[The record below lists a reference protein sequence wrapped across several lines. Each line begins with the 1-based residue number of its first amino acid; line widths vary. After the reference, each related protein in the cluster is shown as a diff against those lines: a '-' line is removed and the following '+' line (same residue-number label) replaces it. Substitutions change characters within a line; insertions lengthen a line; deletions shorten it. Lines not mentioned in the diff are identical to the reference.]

1 MKLFKMNLTKKIFI
15 ALVLGII
22 YGVVSNLLLP
32 ESFNIGVNKWL
43 LSPVGSIFFNLIKM
57 VVVPLVF
64 FSLIC
69 GSASIGDTK
78 KLGRVS
84 GKIIAFYMA
93 TTSFAVVFGL
103 FFANLLKP
111 GVGIVIPSNATVET
125 TSPPFIMDI
134 FVNMVPSNPFD
145 ALVKGDMLQIIVF
158 AIFVGVTISIIGEPV
173 KPLLNICNQLND
185 VFLKIIGTVM
195 KLAPYGVFA
204 LIAKVISLQGLDILL
219 SLVKL
224 IGVVY
229 LALLIHCLVTY
240 FGSLKLIGHLS
251 PIKFFKKFWP
261 VMVFGFSTSSSSA
274 TIPVNLDACENKL
287 GVPKSIASFT
297 IPLGATINMDG
308 TAIMQGV
315 GAVFIAQVYGIELS
329 LTSQMMIILSATLAS
344 IGTAG
349 VPGAGTIML
358 SMVVTQVGLPIEGI
372 ALVLAVDRILDMGR
386 TVLNITGDAIGTCL
400 VAKSEKELDVDI
412 FNSDNSDDSSLT
424 VNS

>member
-1 MKLFKMNLTKKIFI
+1 MKLFKMNLTKKIFV
-15 ALVLGII
+15 ALILGII
-22 YGVVSNLLLP
+22 YGIVSNILLP
-32 ESFNIGVNKWL
+32 KGFNLGVNKWI

-84 GKIIAFYMA
+84 GKIIAFYMV

-111 GVGIVIPSNATVET
+111 GVGVVIPSNATVQT
-125 TSPPFIMDI
+125 TKPPFIMDI

-158 AIFVGVTISIIGEPV
+158 AIFLGVTISIIGEPV

-204 LIAKVISLQGLDILL
+204 LIAKVISLQGLDILV

-229 LALLIHCLVTY
+229 FALIIHCLVTY

-261 VMVFGFSTSSSSA
+261 VMMFGFSTSSSSA
-274 TIPVNLDACENKL
+274 TIPVNLEACENKL
-287 GVPKSIASFT
+287 GVKSSIASFT

-329 LTSQMMIILSATLAS
+329 LSSQILIILSATLAS

-372 ALVLAVDRILDMGR
+372 ALILAVDRILDMGR
-386 TVLNITGDAIGTCL
+386 TMLNITGDAIGTCL
-400 VAKSEKELDVDI
+400 VAASEKELDVDI
-412 FNSDNSDDSSLT
+412 FNSDDSDVT
-424 VNS
+424 VKP

>member
-1 MKLFKMNLTKKIFI
+1 MNLTKKIFI
-15 ALVLGII
+15 ALVLGILFGI
-22 YGVVSNLLLP
+22 VSNLLLP
-32 ESFNIGVNKWL
+32 KGVNISVNKWVL
-43 LSPVGSIFFNLIKM
+43 TPVGSIFFNLIKM

-84 GKIIAFYMA
+84 GKIISFYLA
-93 TTSFAVVFGL
+93 TTSFAVVIGL
-103 FFANLLKP
+103 FFANILKP
-111 GVGIVIPSNATVET
+111 GVGIVIPTNAVVET
-125 TSPPFIMDI
+125 TKPPFIMDI

-173 KPLLNICNQLND
+173 KPLLNICNQLNE

-204 LIAKVISLQGLDILL
+204 LIAKVISLQGLDILM
-219 SLVKL
+219 SLLKL

-229 LALLIHCLVTY
+229 LALIVHCLVTY
-240 FGSLKLIGHLS
+240 FGSLKLIGHLN
-251 PIKFFKKFWP
+251 PITFFKKFWP

-287 GVPKSIASFT
+287 GVKGSIASFT

-315 GAVFIAQVYGIELS
+315 GAIFIAQVYGIELN

-372 ALVLAVDRILDMGR
+372 ALILAVDRILDMGR
-386 TVLNITGDAIGTCL
+386 TVLNITGDAVGTCL

-412 FNSDNSDDSSLT
+412 FNSDDSDDSSVT
-424 VNS
+424 ANI

>member
-1 MKLFKMNLTKKIFI
+1 
-15 ALVLGII
+15 
-22 YGVVSNLLLP
+22 
-32 ESFNIGVNKWL
+32 
-43 LSPVGSIFFNLIKM
+43 
-57 VVVPLVF
+57 
-64 FSLIC
+64 
-69 GSASIGDTK
+69 
-78 KLGRVS
+78 
-84 GKIIAFYMA
+84 
-93 TTSFAVVFGL
+93 
-103 FFANLLKP
+103 
-111 GVGIVIPSNATVET
+111 
-125 TSPPFIMDI
+125 MDI

-185 VFLKIIGTVM
+185 VFLKIIGSVM

-204 LIAKVISLQGLDILL
+204 LIAKVISLQGLDILV
-219 SLVKL
+219 SLIKL

-229 LALLIHCLVTY
+229 LALLVHCLVTY

-287 GVPKSIASFT
+287 GVKGSIASFT

-315 GAVFIAQVYGIELS
+315 GAIFIAQVYGIHLS
-329 LTSQMMIILSATLAS
+329 LSSQMMIILSATLAS

-372 ALVLAVDRILDMGR
+372 ALILAVDRILDMGR
-386 TVLNITGDAIGTCL
+386 TVLNITGDAVGTCL
-400 VAKSEKELDVDI
+400 VAKSEKELDVNI
-412 FNSDNSDDSSLT
+412 FNSDDSDDSNVT
-424 VNS
+424 ANI